1 MYFLVG
7 TITNNIT
14 KTSLREFAKNLNEDD
29 YDASIDMKDYISKLV
44 NEGRLKISVLN
55 NYLFEE
61 LFFGQHKD
69 VYIHEIYNFNNDILF
84 KKNLD
89 KIINDNYDGNSEFNR
104 IAETLLSN
112 ENERLELVACKTKTN
127 IENEE
132 INNIKL
138 LFAYRI
144 KRINDKGSII
154 EEHSYIPIEVDLKR
168 NLLIS
173 KVVPKTKLYKDNYK
187 PEVLYERYTEKVMK
201 MFDIEINSYYNNNKI
216 ALYNMSEGL
225 YKQIYNK
232 MMLKKSDNLGQIIE
246 CFCDEIIKELNI
258 EKISEKKKTNNI
270 FDIKYSINKYFD
282 QLLITDIL
290 KNRKFGIDAMED
302 IDGLVTYIR
311 FNDGSNVSAKVS
323 GENYRASIYTSET
336 YMALR
341 DPIENANKI
350 SEIKVIWIL
359 KDKDLRIKYN
369 TKSCEYLYMHFYK
382 NFSEEDF
389 KYGYKKY
396 KEYESISISKVDRM
410 AR

>member
-29 YDASIDMKDYISKLV
+29 YDASLDMKDYISKLV

-201 MFDIEINSYYNNNKI
+201 
-216 ALYNMSEGL
+216 
-225 YKQIYNK
+225 
-232 MMLKKSDNLGQIIE
+232 
-246 CFCDEIIKELNI
+246 
-258 EKISEKKKTNNI
+258 
-270 FDIKYSINKYFD
+270 
-282 QLLITDIL
+282 
-290 KNRKFGIDAMED
+290 
-302 IDGLVTYIR
+302 
-311 FNDGSNVSAKVS
+311 
-323 GENYRASIYTSET
+323 
-336 YMALR
+336 
-341 DPIENANKI
+341 
-350 SEIKVIWIL
+350 
-359 KDKDLRIKYN
+359 
-369 TKSCEYLYMHFYK
+369 
-382 NFSEEDF
+382 
-389 KYGYKKY
+389 
-396 KEYESISISKVDRM
+396 
-410 AR
+410 